1 MLSFV
6 SFPENEQH
14 QIASRLQYWW
24 RWRLLSLEGWCWGMA
39 SIYQGR
45 PKKQG
50 TAVYLSLEGRA
61 REDARGISIND
72 LKKND
77 DVE

>member
-1 MLSFV
+1 
-6 SFPENEQH
+6 
-14 QIASRLQYWW
+14 
-24 RWRLLSLEGWCWGMA
+24 MA

-50 TAVYLSLEGRA
+50 PAVYLSLEGRA